1 MKRLL
6 VVLLLSLAPSAWAQ
20 QSLVQAE
27 VPDRPASGALGALND
42 AVTVNIS
49 GRIGVGG
56 YVATGTLSGTVTPEV
71 TIDGTNWLP
80 TSVFTFSAGAAPA
93 RASTVTL
100 NTLFGIELPNGAKQ
114 ARIRVSAYTSGTSTG
129 TLLAT
134 LDVGARVVAVAG
146 TITTTP
152 PANASTNVAQVAGT
166 ATDVN
171 SGAKSAGTMRVV
183 LATDQPALTNKL
195 LVTPD
200 SVALPA
206 NQSTNVAQVAGTATD
221 VNSGVKS
228 AGTIRVVLATD
239 QPALT
244 NKLLVTPDALPANQ
258 STNVA
263 QVAGTATD
271 VNSGVKSAGTMRV
284 VLATDQPALT
294 NKLLVTPDSVALPA
308 NQTVN
313 VAQVAGTATDTNS
326 GNKSAGTQRMV
337 LATDQPNLTSA
348 LNVNCTAGCS
358 GSSFADSS
366 AFTFATTPVSNTAF
380 VVDDVATN
388 TVAENS
394 AGAARMN
401 TNRILYV
408 DLSKTVANTNKLL
421 VTPDSVALPA
431 NQSTNVAQVAGT
443 ATDVNS
449 GVKSAGTIRVV
460 LATDQP
466 ALTNK
471 LLVTPDSVAL
481 PANQTVN
488 VAQMAGTTT
497 DTNSGVKSAGTLRVV
512 LATDQPALT
521 NKLLVTPDSV
531 ALPANQSTNVAQI
544 AGTNT
549 VTGGVGGLIAVG
561 GNVANAGAATANP
574 VPVGGIF
581 TTTPATLTTGQTA
594 TAQFTAAQNLK
605 HDLSTVAGTA
615 TDTNSGVKS
624 AGTMRVVLATDQPAL
639 TNKLLVTPDSVA
651 LPANQSVNV
660 AQVAG
665 TATDVNSGN
674 KSAGTQRMVIATD
687 QPNLTTALNV
697 NCTSGCVAGGSFADS
712 AAFTFATTAVSNT
725 AFVVDD
731 VATNTVAENSAGA
744 ARMNTNRIL
753 YVDLS
758 KTVANTN
765 KLLVTPDS
773 VALPANQSVNV
784 AQVAGTATS
793 VNNGTVDAGTQRVTI
808 ASDSTGK
815 VTVTPVAVST
825 SNNDGT
831 CTSVAANTTVL
842 ASFATRKGAVIMA
855 QCDPS
860 ACNTD
865 TTFIKLA
872 ATATTADFPLAPG
885 DKFVLQGS
893 AVYTGII
900 DAIANSGTQKICVM
914 EF

>member
-6 VVLLLSLAPSAWAQ
+6 VVLLLLLSPSVSSAQ

-27 VPDRPASGALGALND
+27 VPDRVITGALGALNA
-42 AVTVNIS
+42 AVTVSLS
-49 GRIGVGG
+49 GRVGVGAF
-56 YVATGTLSGTVTPEV
+56 VATGTLSGTVIPEV
-71 TIDGTNWLP
+71 TIDGSTWLA
-80 TSVFTFSAGAAPA
+80 TSVYNFAAGTAPV
-93 RASTVTL
+93 RATNVTL
-100 NTLFGIELPNGAKQ
+100 NTLFGIEIPSGTKQ
-114 ARIRVSAYTSGTSTG
+114 ARLRVSVYSSGTSNATI
-129 TLLAT
+129 LAT
-134 LDVGARVVAVAG
+134 TDFGAAPLSAVVSG
-146 TITTTP
+146 TVTTTP
-152 PANASTNVAQVAGT
+152 PANASTNVAQINGT
-166 ATDVN
+166 TTDSN
-171 SGAKSAGTMRVV
+171 SGTKSAGTIRVVLATDQPQLTNKLLVTPDSIALPANQSVNVAQVAGTTTDTNSGTKSAGTIRVV

-221 VNSGVKS
+221 VDSGVKS

-284 VLATDQPALT
+284 VLATDQPAL
-294 NKLLVTPDSVALPA
+294 
-308 NQTVN
+308 
-313 VAQVAGTATDTNS
+313 
-326 GNKSAGTQRMV
+326 
-337 LATDQPNLTSA
+337 
-348 LNVNCTAGCS
+348 
-358 GSSFADSS
+358 
-366 AFTFATTPVSNTAF
+366 
-380 VVDDVATN
+380 
-388 TVAENS
+388 
-394 AGAARMN
+394 
-401 TNRILYV
+401 
-408 DLSKTVANTNKLL
+408 
-421 VTPDSVALPA
+421 
-431 NQSTNVAQVAGT
+431 
-443 ATDVNS
+443 
-449 GVKSAGTIRVV
+449 
-460 LATDQP
+460 
-466 ALTNK
+466 
-471 LLVTPDSVAL
+471 
-481 PANQTVN
+481 
-488 VAQMAGTTT
+488 
-497 DTNSGVKSAGTLRVV
+497 
-512 LATDQPALT
+512 
-521 NKLLVTPDSV
+521 
-531 ALPANQSTNVAQI
+531 
-544 AGTNT
+544 
-549 VTGGVGGLIAVG
+549 
-561 GNVANAGAATANP
+561 
-574 VPVGGIF
+574 
-581 TTTPATLTTGQTA
+581 
-594 TAQFTAAQNLK
+594 
-605 HDLSTVAGTA
+605 
-615 TDTNSGVKS
+615 
-624 AGTMRVVLATDQPAL
+624 
-639 TNKLLVTPDSVA
+639 
-651 LPANQSVNV
+651 
-660 AQVAG
+660 
-665 TATDVNSGN
+665 
-674 KSAGTQRMVIATD
+674 
-687 QPNLTTALNV
+687 
-697 NCTSGCVAGGSFADS
+697 
-712 AAFTFATTAVSNT
+712 
-725 AFVVDD
+725 
-731 VATNTVAENSAGA
+731 
-744 ARMNTNRIL
+744 
-753 YVDLS
+753 
-758 KTVANTN
+758 TN